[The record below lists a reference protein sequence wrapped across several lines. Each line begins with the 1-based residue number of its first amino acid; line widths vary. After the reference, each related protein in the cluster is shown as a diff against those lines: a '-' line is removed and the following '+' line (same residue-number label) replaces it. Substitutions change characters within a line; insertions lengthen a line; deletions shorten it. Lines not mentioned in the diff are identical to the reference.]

1 MGYINQQPDLQKYFA
16 SIDTRLRLLE
26 TAVRFTAPSVSTVP
40 TYPRKADIVYDDTAD
55 QMKYW
60 NGTQWVVF
68 ADNDLGVP
76 VVPYTP
82 VWGAVTT
89 APVYGAG
96 AVTGRYIK
104 ISKWCFWSVTVNL
117 STVTNFG
124 TGQYTLTVPFAPL
137 QHNAMRDGG
146 LHEGSNH
153 YGIMLDIGP
162 AGGTTGKMYYNGSS
176 GKDEPFNR
184 NSPHNLSTSDFW
196 YISGAYLLA

>member
-16 SIDTRLRLLE
+16 DIDTRLRLLE
-26 TAVRFTAPSVSTVP
+26 TAVRFTAPDVSTEP
-40 TYPRKADIVYDDTAD
+40 TYPRTADIIYDNSVD

-60 NGTQWVVF
+60 DGTQWVIL
-68 ADNDLGVP
+68 ADNNLGVP
-76 VVPYTP
+76 IVPYTP
-82 VWGAVTT
+82 VWSALSTP
-89 APVYGAG
+89 PVYGAG
-96 AVTGRYIK
+96 AITGRYMR
-104 ISKWCFWSVTVNL
+104 ISKWVFWSVTVNL

-146 LHEGSNH
+146 LHEGTNH

-184 NSPHNLSTSDFW
+184 NSPHTLGTTDFW
-196 YISGAYLLA
+196 YISGAYFIA